1 MTLASNVGHEANEN
15 IIGKEKFSYLLLKW
29 GNKTMMTL
37 ASNLGLKEDVSRD
50 FQSLFSSGPLIN
62 GLENFLIRFRFHRDI
77 RIFKKPYCPHVSGT
91 ISKQEARAALREHK
105 GKIWHNLT
113 LLSSCVRN
121 HLQTGGEGRLEGT
134 QGQHLAYIN
143 PIVPLCQEPS
153 PNMRRGPPWGNTR
166 AISGRLSQSVSKPGK
181 RR

>member
-1 MTLASNVGHEANEN
+1 MIDTVMTLASNVGHEANEN
-15 IIGKEKFSYLLLKW
+15 IIGKEKFRYLLLKW

-37 ASNLGLKEDVSRD
+37 ASNLWLKEDVSRD

-105 GKIWHNLT
+105 GNIWHILT
-113 LLSSCVRN
+113 LLSPCVRN
-121 HLQTGGEGRLEGT
+121 HLQTGGEGRSEGT
-134 QGQHLAYIN
+134 QGQNLA
-143 PIVPLCQEPS
+143 
-153 PNMRRGPPWGNTR
+153 
-166 AISGRLSQSVSKPGK
+166 
-181 RR
+181 